1 MIINK
6 VIDVL
11 SSPRRNTRDLSQVV
25 LFTLALA
32 ALFTVINRNFMDSSN
47 LVSIAQETAP
57 YAIMALGVMMPI
69 SMGGTDLSV
78 GAVCIGS
85 AVVGGTFYSM
95 GVPLGACIP
104 IMIAFGATIG
114 FVNGYLVAK
123 MKLQPFIAT
132 LGTMLFVRGTTAIFS
147 NASNVLFPAGTWYN
161 HVFSTWHGYPIGFFW
176 ILLFAGIFYFIYR
189 KTKVG
194 RYLLSIGSNEAAT
207 RISGVNVDRYIIVGY
222 IGSGI
227 MAGIAAI
234 FYSASFVTITVATGN
249 GMELDAIAAVYI
261 GGTAATGGLVNVFGS
276 VVGSVMLEVIQS
288 GLNYALAKLDVSVTS
303 TYVTYVISGII
314 VIVAVITDS
323 RKSGGQRKTTDP
335 RRKAIV
341 RLICYAIS
349 LLLIIFLFATS
360 ASASEYKEDGD
371 TVCLLMK
378 SEGSEFWD
386 SVSEGAEAAGEEL
399 GVDVLCRGTAGEDAS
414 YLPDQRQI
422 LTMMMSQN
430 PLGIAV
436 SAVSDG
442 FTDLIEEAWVRDIPI
457 VMYDSGLGDADLA
470 YLSTTSANPIRSY
483 IAADNYDNAAM
494 LAEYIFDQVRED
506 IIASDAYTVGIIQ
519 HSSNTTASERAEGF
533 SETFSSLAEDDPETA
548 GKCTVIIEMKTT
560 DADNA
565 YKDALEYLYEKDAKL
580 IFCTNLTA
588 VNQCSDAVQAA
599 EGKYDGV
606 AFAGY
611 DDGKKVQ
618 QWLNSDSKSPLLAS
632 VSQNPYMIGYI
643 TTKTIADLQEGKD
656 VEEYIVVEGELLT
669 PTES

>member
-1 MIINK
+1 MLDKIL
-6 VIDVL
+6 DAL
-11 SSPRRNTRDLSQVV
+11 SSPRRSTRDLSQVI

-32 ALFTVINRNFMDSSN
+32 TLFTIINPNFMDSSN

-85 AVVGGTFYSM
+85 AVVGGTFFSM

-104 IMIAFGATIG
+104 IMIAFGALIG

-123 MKLQPFIAT
+123 KGLQPFIAT
-132 LGTMLFVRGTTAIFS
+132 LGTMLFVRGATAIFA
-147 NASNVLFPAGTWYN
+147 NTSNVLFPAGTWYN
-161 HVFSTWHGYPIGFFW
+161 HVFSTWHGYPIGFLW
-176 ILLFAGIFYFIYR
+176 ILLFAGIFYFIFR

-194 RYLLSIGSNEAAT
+194 RYLTSIGSNEEAT
-207 RISGVNVDRYIIVGY
+207 RISGVDVDKYIIIGY
-222 IGSGI
+222 IGSGM
-227 MAGIAAI
+227 MAGIAAV
-234 FYSASFVTITVATGN
+234 FYSASFVTISVATGN

-261 GGTAATGGLVNVFGS
+261 GGTAATGGLVNVYGS
-276 VVGSVMLEVIQS
+276 VIGSVMLEVIES

-314 VIVAVITDS
+314 VIVAVIADNRRNNSRRKTMDS
-323 RKSGGQRKTTDP
+323 RK
-335 RRKAIV
+335 KAII
-341 RLICYAIS
+341 RLICYVIS
-349 LLLIIFLFATS
+349 LLLIIFLFASS
-360 ASASEYKEDGD
+360 ASASEYEGD
-371 TVCLLMK
+371 NNGACLLMK

-386 SVSEGAEAAGEEL
+386 DVAEGAEAAGEEL
-399 GVDVLCRGTAGEDAS
+399 DFDVLCRGIAGEDAS
-414 YLPDQRQI
+414 SLPDQRQI
-422 LTMMMSQN
+422 MTMMMSQN
-430 PLGIAV
+430 PAGIAV
-436 SAVSDG
+436 SSVSDG
-442 FTDLIEEAWVRDIPI
+442 FTDLIEEAWVRDIP
-457 VMYDSGLGDADLA
+457 VVLYDSGLGDADLA
-470 YLSTTSANPIRSY
+470 YLSTSSANPIRSY

-494 LAEYIFDQVRED
+494 LAEYIFEQVREE
-506 IIASDAYTVGIIQ
+506 IIASDSYTVGIIQ
-519 HSSNTTASERAEGF
+519 HSSNASASERAEGF
-533 SETFSSLAEDDPETA
+533 SETFSALAEEDPETA
-548 GKCTVIIEMKTT
+548 GKCNVIIEMKTT

-565 YKDALEYLYEKDAKL
+565 YKDALEYLFEKDASL

-588 VNQCSDAVQAA
+588 INQCSDAVQAA

-643 TTKTIADLQEGKD
+643 TTKTIADLKEGKD
-656 VEEYIVVEGELLT
+656 VEEYIVVEGELIT

>member
-1 MIINK
+1 MINK
-6 VIDVL
+6 LIDAL

-32 ALFTVINRNFMDSSN
+32 TLFTIVNPSFMDSSN

-78 GAVCIGS
+78 GATCIGS

-104 IMIAFGATIG
+104 IMIAFGAMIG
-114 FVNGYLVAK
+114 LVNGYLVAK
-123 MKLQPFIAT
+123 KKLQPFIAT
-132 LGTMLFVRGTTAIFS
+132 LGTMLFVRGATAIFS
-147 NASNVLFPAGTWYN
+147 NTSNVLFPAGTWYN

-194 RYLLSIGSNEAAT
+194 RYLLSIGSNEEAT
-207 RISGVNVDRYIIVGY
+207 RISGVDVDRYIIYGY
-222 IGSGI
+222 IGSGM

-323 RKSGGQRKTTDP
+323 KRSSGRRKTKDP
-335 RRKAIV
+335 RTQAIV
-341 RLICYAIS
+341 RIICYVIS
-349 LLLIIFLFATS
+349 LLLALFLFVTS
-360 ASASEYKEDGD
+360 ANAAEFNEDSAGA
-371 TVCLLMK
+371 CLLMK

-386 SVSEGAEAAGEEL
+386 SVTEGAEDAAEEL
-399 GVDVLCRGTAGEDAS
+399 DIDVLCRGTAGEDAS
-414 YLPDQRQI
+414 YLPTQREI
-422 LTMMMSQN
+422 MTMMMSQN
-430 PLGIAV
+430 PAGIAI

-442 FTDLIEEAWVRDIPI
+442 FTDLIEEAWARDIPI
-457 VMYDSGLGDADLA
+457 VLYDSGLGDADLA
-470 YLSTTSANPIRSY
+470 YLSTSSADPIRSY
-483 IAADNYDNAAM
+483 IAASNYDNAAM
-494 LAEYIFDQVRED
+494 LAEYIFEQVRED
-506 IIASDAYTVGIIQ
+506 IVASDTYTVGIIQ
-519 HSSNTTASERAEGF
+519 HSSNASASDRAEGF
-533 SETFSSLAEDDPETA
+533 SETFSALAEDDPETA
-548 GKCTVIIEMKTT
+548 GKCNVIIEMKTT

-565 YKDALEYLYEKDAKL
+565 YKDALEYLYEKGAKL
-580 IFCTNLTA
+580 VFCSNLTA
-588 VNQCSDAVQAA
+588 INQCSDAVQAA

-632 VSQNPYMIGYI
+632 VSQNPYMIGYLA
-643 TTKTIADLQEGKD
+643 TQTIADLQEGKD

-669 PTES
+669 PGDS